1 MPIVCINRPNRSK
14 PRRYSEKDAGRIV
27 CRVIS
32 QGGDRAKLVQEI
44 EKCLDLCD
52 KEKIRQKVEQ
62 LLQAAIA
69 LSILLGALIG
79 AGGVIAAIL
88 LRIPLGYLLLP
99 LLRRLLPDPTKA
111 IQKGIEI
118 EGIAKEIFDLLGK
131 PK

>member
-1 MPIVCINRPNRSK
+1 MPIVCINRPNRRK
-14 PRRYSEKDAGRIV
+14 RRLYSEKDAGRIV
-27 CRVIS
+27 CRVVS
-32 QGGDRAKLVQEI
+32 QGGDREKLVQEI

-79 AGGVIAAIL
+79 VAGTITAIL

-99 LLRRLLPDPTKA
+99 ILRRLLPDPTKA

-118 EGIAKEIFDLLGK
+118 EGIAKEIFDILSK

>member
-1 MPIVCINRPNRSK
+1 VPIVCINRPNRRK

-27 CRVIS
+27 CRVVS
-32 QGGDRAKLVQEI
+32 QGGDRDKLIAEI
-44 EKCLDLCD
+44 SKCIDLCD
-52 KEKIRQKVEQ
+52 KERIRNKVNE
-62 LLQAAIA
+62 LLQAIVA

-79 AGGVIAAIL
+79 ITGALAAIL

-99 LLRRLLPDPTKA
+99 LLRRILPDPTKA

-118 EGIAKEIFDLLGK
+118 EGIAKEILELLAK

>member
-79 AGGVIAAIL
+79 TGGVIAAIL

-118 EGIAKEIFDLLGK
+118 EGIAKEIFDILSK

>member
-1 MPIVCINRPNRSK
+1 MPIVCINRPNRRK
-14 PRRYSEKDAGRIV
+14 RRLYSEKDAGRIV
-27 CRVIS
+27 CRVVS

-69 LSILLGALIG
+69 LSILLGGLIG

-118 EGIAKEIFDLLGK
+118 EGIAKEIFDILSK

>member
-1 MPIVCINRPNRSK
+1 MPIVCINRPNRTRK
-14 PRRYSEKDAGRIV
+14 RRYTEKDAGRIV
-27 CRVIS
+27 CRVVS
-32 QGGDRAKLVQEI
+32 QGGDREKLVQEI
-44 EKCLDLCD
+44 EKCLELCD

-79 AGGVIAAIL
+79 AGGLIAAIL

-118 EGIAKEIFDLLGK
+118 EGIAKEIFEILGK

>member
-1 MPIVCINRPNRSK
+1 MPIVCINRPNRRK
-14 PRRYSEKDAGRIV
+14 RRLYSEKDAGRIV
-27 CRVIS
+27 CRVVS
-32 QGGDRAKLVQEI
+32 QGGDREKLVQEI

-69 LSILLGALIG
+69 LSILLGALVG
-79 AGGVIAAIL
+79 LSTALAAFI
-88 LRIPLGYLLLP
+88 LRIPLGALLLR
-99 LLRRLLPDPTKA
+99 LLQKALPDPTKA

-118 EGIAKEIFDLLGK
+118 EGIAKEILELLAK